1 MKYLLS
7 EEVPFFLFMILEES
21 EVVDIDVFVDFGDSK
36 EGLCGEEDAWFE
48 SLKVI
53 FIIWFEEFI
62 NSNLLCFLFNFT
74 ISKFHT

>member
-36 EGLCGEEDAWFE
+36 KGLCGEEDAWFE
-48 SLKVI
+48 SLKEI
-53 FIIWFEEFI
+53 SII
-62 NSNLLCFLFNFT
+62 
-74 ISKFHT
+74 